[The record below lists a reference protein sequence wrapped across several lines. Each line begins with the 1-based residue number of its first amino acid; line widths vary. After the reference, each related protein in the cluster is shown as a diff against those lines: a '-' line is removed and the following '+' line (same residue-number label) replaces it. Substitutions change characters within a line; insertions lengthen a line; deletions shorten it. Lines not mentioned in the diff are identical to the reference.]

1 MQVFKACLKIIRHNA
16 TAMMIYLGI
25 FIVFV
30 VMITIWN
37 PQTKA
42 EDFTLSKPRVTII
55 NEDISNLVSEDLVSY
70 LSTFAVIADIE
81 DKEEN
86 LTDAL
91 FFRQTEYILRIPIG
105 FGAAF
110 LSGKNNLELIR
121 TTLPDSYQGAY
132 IDQLINKYLSTAQLY
147 FSSDPNRDIKATL
160 TQVRSDL
167 AISANISV
175 KSANSGISFNSLIY
189 FFIFLAYSATAIL
202 ILGVT
207 SLMISF
213 QNQDIKRRN
222 FSSPLK
228 LTDYNLQLILGNLM
242 FALASGTLLSLTS
255 LFFFSSLPDT
265 KRWLLLVLNTFVF
278 IFTITCMSFLLSQF
292 IRSRGAQQAAANVVS
307 LGTCFISGVFVPQEM
322 LGDNVLAAASF
333 TPTYWY
339 IRAVRL
345 VQHNEHIKLLEANNF
360 TQSLMIQI
368 AFATAFI
375 VVALVAAR
383 SRRQS
388 T

>member
-37 PQTKA
+37 PQTKV

-160 TQVRSDL
+160 NQVRSDL

-175 KSANSGISFNSLIY
+175 ESANSGLSFNSLIY
-189 FFIFLAYSATAIL
+189 FFIFLAYSATAIM

-228 LTDYNLQLILGNLM
+228 LTDYNLQLILGNLV
-242 FALASGTLLSLTS
+242 FALASGILLSLTS

-345 VQHNEHIKLLEANNF
+345 VQHNEQIKLLDANNF

>member
-175 KSANSGISFNSLIY
+175 ESANSGLSFNSLIY
-189 FFIFLAYSATAIL
+189 FFIFLAYSATAIM

-242 FALASGTLLSLTS
+242 FALASGILLSLTS